1 MQTSISSN
9 PEDSSGFTQRRRS
22 NWTTVRLLNV
32 YRSGLAAVFFS
43 QSFFEKSP
51 LLNIVDATLY
61 AWSSFALLILSLI
74 WILAASIERR
84 SFNLQVSLQIYSDIF
99 LIILLMHACGGVGS
113 GLGMLLIISIASTGL
128 LTTQSHAMLFASLAA
143 IGLLTEHV
151 YSVINIPGYDLISTQ
166 AGVLGAALL
175 ATAYVTHLL
184 SMRVARSEQLAQKS
198 ARDLALLSALNQDII
213 ENLQAGVI
221 VLNSQ
226 NRIQHINQAASRL
239 LHLSAIN
246 RSFSLYK
253 ECPKLITALGNW
265 QESGKPET
273 AYLPSETGLDD
284 VQLSFRELQ
293 NMGQTNVL
301 VFVSDVSSIKNSM
314 QQAKLASLGHLTA
327 NIAHEIRNPLGAISY
342 AAQLLEEN
350 EEVTDIDRRMIEII
364 NQHTQRINH
373 IIEDILNTS
382 RDKATLPEHINLQQ
396 WLPAFI
402 HKFCQSGE
410 ANESWFTLTVDSNT
424 TDILFDEGHLDRIM
438 TNLCH
443 NALAYGNRDKPLI
456 ISVFDDDNDNIC
468 IEIADQGP
476 GIDPALLDQ
485 IFEPFYTTGRQ
496 GSGLGLYIVSQL
508 CELNNARI
516 SASNNEYNGTSFT
529 VTVSGSIAN
538 LDN

>member
-9 PEDSSGFTQRRRS
+9 PEDSSGFTPRRRS

-32 YRSGLAAVFFS
+32 YRFGLAAVFFS
-43 QSFFEKSP
+43 QSFFDKSP
-51 LLNIVDATLY
+51 LLNIIDTTLY
-61 AWSSFALLILSLI
+61 AWSSFAFLTLALI

-84 SFNLQVSLQIYSDIF
+84 SFNLQVSLQIYSDVF
-99 LIILLMHACGGVGS
+99 LILLLMHACGGVGS
-113 GLGMLLIISIASTGL
+113 GLGMLLIISIATTGL

-166 AGVLGAALL
+166 AGVLGAALI

-184 SMRVARSEQLAQKS
+184 SMRVASSEQLAQKS
-198 ARDLALLSALNQDII
+198 ARDLALLSALNQEII

-226 NRIQHINQAASRL
+226 YRIQHINQAASRL
-239 LHLSAIN
+239 LRLPAITRN
-246 RSFSLYK
+246 FSLYK
-253 ECPKLITALGNW
+253 ECPKLISALNIW
-265 QESGKPET
+265 QEGGKQET
-273 AYLPSETGLDD
+273 PYLPSETGLEN

-301 VFVSDVSSIKNSM
+301 VFVSDVSSIQSSM

-350 EEVTDIDRRMIEII
+350 EEVADVDRRMIEII

-373 IIEDILNTS
+373 IIEDILNIS
-382 RDKATLPEHINLQQ
+382 RDKPTLPEHINLQQ
-396 WLPAFI
+396 WLPGFI

-410 ANESWFTLTVDSNT
+410 ADESCFELTVDSDT
-424 TDILFDEGHLDRIM
+424 SEILFDEGHLDRIM

-443 NALAYGNRDKPLI
+443 NARAYGDTDKSLI
-456 ISVFDDDNDNIC
+456 INVFTGQENNTC

-476 GIDPALLDQ
+476 GIDPGLLDK

-496 GSGLGLYIVSQL
+496 GSGLGLFIVSQL
-508 CELNNARI
+508 CELNNASI
-516 SASNNEYNGTSFT
+516 SARNNQYNGSSFT
-529 VTVSGSIAN
+529 VSVSDTVSQQTS
-538 LDN
+538 